1 MRRLTIGGKEYTF
14 RFSIEASLYNECT
27 EAMMNMFLSF
37 GEAQGA
43 AESAVETV
51 NDNIA
56 SAKAQVMSALRKAFT
71 SISNVPQTALTL
83 FYAGLLEE
91 HSDSVRSKNDAKKLL
106 AQFISEVEDEKNK
119 NFYYVVNL
127 MLDIMGEDH
136 FFDLTGLSKLLNEA
150 VPEKNNETGEA

>member
-27 EAMMNMFLSF
+27 EAMMNMFLSL

-106 AQFISEVEDEKNK
+106 AQFINEVEDEKNK

-150 VPEKNNETGEA
+150 VPEKSNETGEA

>member
-106 AQFISEVEDEKNK
+106 AQFINEVEDEKNK

-150 VPEKNNETGEA
+150 VPEKSNETGEA